1 MRFLKI
7 LLKVFGGLL
16 LLIVVLLACMLAPVD
31 DTPYQQTA
39 YYQQWKK
46 SIDSLQQEM
55 GGQVSVGFKPTDTLD
70 TLRTNQSKLRPLL
83 RQGYKRTHNSDPSYV
98 RVTKE
103 LATRNSQLKVGW
115 AKVNFTP
122 KSPTSTAGYGVR
134 RGALYQSVHDSIYVR
149 AVVFDNGTIKAAIV
163 AADLLIMP
171 PAVIEQLKTRL
182 KATGIPFEQVYFGAT
197 HSHNSMGGWSG
208 GMVGE
213 MFGGKFKPENVTWI
227 TSAIVKAVTEAQKN
241 LQTAVID
248 YGAKADTAR
257 VRNRAF
263 KEGVIDP
270 YLRTIQISRKDGKK
284 ALLCSYS
291 AHSTILSSDNI
302 VLSRDYPGVLVD
314 SLEKG
319 EADFALFMAGA
330 VGSMGPKI
338 EGETDLIQMVAQADS
353 LETDVQQQLLEM
365 PKAVAIP
372 NIRFK
377 MVTLPLP
384 LREPNPRVTLGWRL
398 RPWVFHWAFGD
409 FPNYIKAMR
418 IGNILM
424 VGVPCD
430 FSGELIADLSAYAQ
444 KKNLKLMITSFNGGY
459 IGYITPDK
467 YYDRDTY
474 ETLTMNW
481 FGPYNGAYFQ
491 EIIRDLIDKMSS

>member
-7 LLKVFGGLL
+7 LLKVLGGLL
-16 LLIVVLLACMLAPVD
+16 LLIIVLLACMLAPVD

-39 YYQQWKK
+39 YYKQWKT
-46 SIDSLQQEM
+46 SIDSLQSAV
-55 GGQVSVGFKPTDTLD
+55 GGDTAITNHQSPITHSFK
-70 TLRTNQSKLRPLL
+70 
-83 RQGYKRTHNSDPSYV
+83 
-98 RVTKE
+98 
-103 LATRNSQLKVGW
+103 AGW

-122 KSPTSTAGYGVR
+122 LSPTSTAGYGVR
-134 RGALYQSVHDSIYVR
+134 RGALYKSVHDSIYVR
-149 AVVFDNGTIKAAIV
+149 AVVIDDGTTKAAIV
-163 AADLLIMP
+163 AADLLIIP
-171 PAVIEQLKTRL
+171 PAVTEQLKTKL

-208 GMVGE
+208 GIVGE

-227 TSAIVKAVTEAQKN
+227 ADAIVKAVTEAKKN
-241 LQTAVID
+241 LQSATIS
-248 YGAKADTAR
+248 YNEIADTAR

-263 KEGVIDP
+263 KEGTIDP
-270 YLRTIQISRKDGKK
+270 YLRTIQIIRNDGQK
-284 ALLCSYS
+284 ALLCSYA
-291 AHSTILSSDNI
+291 AHSTILSSDNL

-319 EADFALFMAGA
+319 EANFALFMSGA

-338 EGETDLIQMVAQADS
+338 EGETDLIQIVAQADS
-353 LETDVQQQLLEM
+353 LETDVQQQLLQ
-365 PKAVAIP
+365 IP
-372 NIRFK
+372 NAVGTTKSGFK

-384 LREPNPRVTLGWRL
+384 LRDPNPRIVLGWRL
-398 RPWVFHWAFGD
+398 RSWVFNWAFGD
-409 FPNYIKAMR
+409 FPNYIKVLR

-424 VGVPCD
+424 VGTPCD
-430 FSGELIADLSAYAQ
+430 FSGELVADLSAYAQ
-444 KKNLKLMITSFNGGY
+444 KKGLKLMITSFNGGY

-467 YYDRDTY
+467 YYGRDTY

-491 EIIRDLIDKMSS
+491 EIIRDLIDKMS